1 MNSEASKFKE
11 INNLKKVSNSN
22 IKTKEEIFKILS
34 DKHLLDIY
42 ETISRAKR
50 NGKTS
55 QFMNH
60 RREDFNFRT
69 KIDGVNNSADLMR
82 LWFVEIRNPDSNFLV
97 LNKDG
102 KKVCLDGIN
111 TNVWNN
117 QKFTTE
123 YSWDTSFSGCKHN
136 GMPCNCLKLRK
147 QLIDLSELK

>member
-123 YSWDTSFSGCKHN
+123 YSNNKW
-136 GMPCNCLKLRK
+136 
-147 QLIDLSELK
+147 